1 MDALEETRRAVEASG
16 PSCLVIDDL
25 TSADLDKLAWSG
37 TAAHVR
43 AVAHVLAQ
51 VGGGDAEYLV
61 VRALDGTPVAK
72 AAIDYADAPGV
83 GTIMQMATH
92 AELQGL
98 GLGSALIAAAEERI
112 RGRGVTVARLGVED
126 DNPRARALYERLGYR
141 AVHRRRC
148 RGKQRVPTG
157 RCSSI
162 RPRSLN
168 WIEPSSD
175 RPRPVLL

>member
-1 MDALEETRRAVEASG
+1 MNGLEETRRAVEAGG

-25 TSADLDKLAWSG
+25 IWRDLDKLAWSG

-51 VGGGDAEYLV
+51 VERGEAEYLV

-72 AAIDYADAPGV
+72 AAIDYVEAPGV

-92 AELQGL
+92 TELQSL
-98 GLGSALIAAAEERI
+98 GLGSALIAVAEERI

-126 DNPRARALYERLGYR
+126 DNPRARVLYERLGYR
-141 AVHRRRC
+141 AVQRRVVSWEAESPD
-148 RGKQRVPTG
+148 G
-157 RCSSI
+157 
-162 RPRSLN
+162 SLFEYRTE
-168 WIEPSSD
+168 ITELD
-175 RPRPVLL
+175 KALT